1 MESPRPTPPHWLTED
16 DVRLSLA
23 SLPTDTPAIAGLF
36 GPGSL
41 YWEVNKHALVYF
53 PGALQAVLM
62 QLAHPW
68 IAIAVHE
75 HSKIMS
81 NPRQRARMTYHF
93 LWSIIYGDRDLVA
106 KRSLGLHRLHSR
118 VTGNLP
124 DAAGS
129 YGAGSHYRANEGHAM
144 LWVHVTA
151 FYTRVKLYETLV
163 RPLSPTERDR
173 FCQEALRYALCF
185 GIPETIHPTTWQDV
199 EDYVARVQASDE
211 LATTEAGLEVSRFL
225 EKSIPSPLRSSFWA
239 FSSLTVPARTR
250 ELLHLPADNAT
261 TRRQA
266 RRITRLLRTLNTVL
280 PRQLVW
286 VPAYFEAEARI
297 TGTPPSWLVRK
308 LNTAI
313 VGQPRLVS

>member
-1 MESPRPTPPHWLTED
+1 MESPNLPHWLTED
-16 DVRLSLA
+16 DVRA
-23 SLPTDTPAIAGLF
+23 SLTRLPTAPTAIAGLF
-36 GPGSL
+36 GPSSL

-53 PGALQAVLM
+53 PGALHAVLM

-68 IAIAVHE
+68 VALAIHD
-75 HSKIMS
+75 HSKIMT

-118 VTGNLP
+118 VTGGLP
-124 DAAGS
+124 TTAGNHAAGS
-129 YGAGSHYRANEGHAM
+129 AYRANESHAM

-163 RPLSPTERDR
+163 RPLSAAERNR
-173 FCQEALRYALCF
+173 FCQEAKSYALCF
-185 GIPETIHPTTWQDV
+185 GIPEALHPESWQDV
-199 EDYVARVQASDE
+199 EDYVARIQASDI
-211 LATTEAGLEVSRFL
+211 LATTDAALEITRFL
-225 EKSIPSPLRSSFWA
+225 ERTIPSPLRKSFWA
-239 FSSLTVPARTR
+239 FASLSVPPRTR
-250 ELLHLPADNAT
+250 ELLQLPPDTPA

-266 RRITRLLRTLNTVL
+266 RRMQRLLRTLDTIL
-280 PRQLVW
+280 PRQLAW

-297 TGTPPSWLVRK
+297 AGTQPSWLVRK

-313 VGQPRLVS
+313 VGQSRLVS